1 MYYGLA
7 LAITPKVSGSLSII
21 GSILIIRDVV
31 KHWRSSSG
39 HNYHQISATSR
50 VLLSMSIADLGSSFF
65 AHFLSTWMVPTSDDV
80 NIALAGGN
88 ETTCTIQAFTYELFF
103 YAAIWSYALLAVTYW
118 LTICRQKNED
128 TLRNWKYQLLLIGI
142 PWIIGLI
149 SAIPKVILGQASYNG
164 YWWCELSEGRRVDNI
179 PDQISVVIC
188 FILVVFSLCSL
199 IRFVYLREKKM
210 DQFTF
215 TSDQIVNREKTIQVT
230 YQGLFYISVYLLI
243 AAVSIPITIDSLELS
258 NGYVIFWSVLFPLQ
272 GFGNFLVYFRPKY
285 VRIRQMSERNSG
297 TGRGGRVASVLH
309 TVGISTRNMNS
320 SKEKTSL
327 ERQAKQS
334 DDDENNESIK
344 ESFPENP

>member
-1 MYYGLA
+1 MHYELA

-21 GSILIIRDVV
+21 GSILIIRDVI

-39 HNYHQISATSR
+39 HHHQISATSR

-65 AHFLSTWMVPTSDDV
+65 AHFLSTWMVPPSDEIS
-80 NIALAGGN
+80 IALARGN
-88 ETTCTIQAFTYELFF
+88 ETTCTIQAFTYELFL
-103 YAAIWSYALLAVTYW
+103 YAALWSFAFLAVAYW

-128 TLRNWKYQLLLIGI
+128 TLRNWKYQLLLIVI
-142 PWIIGLI
+142 PWIIGLV

-243 AAVSIPITIDSLELS
+243 AAVSIPITIESLKLS

-272 GFGNFLVYFRPKY
+272 GFGNCLVYFRPKY
-285 VRIRQMSERNSG
+285 VRIRSERNSG
-297 TGRGGRVASVLH
+297 TGRGGGRVASVLH

-320 SKEKTSL
+320 SKERTSS
-327 ERQAKQS
+327 ERQEKQS
-334 DDDENNESIK
+334 DDDDDNEKIK
-344 ESFPENP
+344 DSFPENPI

>member
-1 MYYGLA
+1 MYYELA

-21 GSILIIRDVV
+21 GSILIIRDVT
-31 KHWRSSSG
+31 KHWQSSIKRGSG
-39 HNYHQISATSR
+39 HNHHQISATSR
-50 VLLSMSIADLGSSFF
+50 VLLSMSIADIGSSFF
-65 AHFLSTWMVPTSDDV
+65 AHFLSTWMVPPSDDDM
-80 NIALAGGN
+80 NISLAEGN

-103 YAAIWSYALLAVTYW
+103 YAAIWSYSLLAVAYW

-210 DQFTF
+210 DQ
-215 TSDQIVNREKTIQVT
+215 
-230 YQGLFYISVYLLI
+230 LHLLLI
-243 AAVSIPITIDSLELS
+243 KLLI
-258 NGYVIFWSVLFPLQ
+258 G
-272 GFGNFLVYFRPKY
+272 R
-285 VRIRQMSERNSG
+285 RQFK
-297 TGRGGRVASVLH
+297 LH
-309 TVGISTRNMNS
+309 TKAYSTFRC
-320 SKEKTSL
+320 
-327 ERQAKQS
+327 
-334 DDDENNESIK
+334 IY
-344 ESFPENP
+344 

>member
-1 MYYGLA
+1 MYYELA

-31 KHWRSSSG
+31 KHWQSSSG
-39 HNYHQISATSR
+39 HHQISATSR

-65 AHFLSTWMVPTSDDV
+65 AHFLSTWMVPPSDDI
-80 NIALAGGN
+80 NIALAEGN

-103 YAAIWSYALLAVTYW
+103 YAAIWSYSLLAVAYW

-128 TLRNWKYQLLLIGI
+128 TLRNWKYQLLLIGL

-164 YWWCELSEGRRVDNI
+164 YWWCELSEGQRVDNI
-179 PDQISVVIC
+179 PDQISIVIC

-230 YQGLFYISVYLLI
+230 YQGLFYISVYLVI
-243 AAVSIPITIDSLELS
+243 AAVSIPITIDSLKLS

-272 GFGNFLVYFRPKY
+272 GFGNFLVYFRPRY
-285 VRIRQMSERNSG
+285 VRIRQSELNNG

-334 DDDENNESIK
+334 DDDEDNENMK
-344 ESFPENP
+344 ESFPENPI